1 MVKDIV
7 KDVEVLSKPCE
18 KATIDDMPIVQ
29 YLLDTAEAMEDV
41 AVLTANQIGETK
53 CVAIY
58 LADDDQMKPIFNPKL
73 VKALYPVKMEEECFS
88 VDGAHKVTRFECAT
102 IAYEE
107 PVDGKLVSRKREFHG
122 RESQII
128 QHAIDHCKGKVI

>member
-18 KATIDDMPIVQ
+18 KATIDDMLIVQ
-29 YLLDTAEAMEDV
+29 DLLDTAEAMEDV
-41 AVLTANQIGETK
+41 AGLTANQIGETK